1 MNPKLLICDEA
12 TSALD
17 VTVQK
22 EIIELLGRLRKKR
35 GGELSIL
42 FISHDLALVQ
52 GICDRIMVMYAGQF
66 VEEGFADDVVN
77 NPKNEYTKN
86 LLASVLSV

>member
-1 MNPKLLICDEA
+1 MYRILICDEI

-17 VTVQK
+17 VSVQAQIVDLILRLK
-22 EIIELLGRLRKKR
+22 EEGN
-35 GGELSIL
+35 LSVI